1 MPGAMQQGHSF
12 GGGGK
17 REGERKCEDL
27 GVVLP
32 LLGSRVGSL
41 GFRKFTCYWQILN
54 IRAKVKIREGKSRVM
69 QVVSR
74 VGHLGLSQKGISWV
88 R

>member
-17 REGERKCEDL
+17 RERERKCEDL

-32 LLGSRVGSL
+32 LLGSRVHVL
-41 GFRKFTCYWQILN
+41 LANFKH
-54 IRAKVKIREGKSRVM
+54 KSK
-69 QVVSR
+69 S
-74 VGHLGLSQKGISWV
+74 
-88 R
+88 